1 MRLRI
6 THRSERAEGFTLAE
20 VLAALLL
27 MAIVIP
33 VAIDGMHIA
42 SRAGEVAAIKG
53 EAARVGQRVLN
64 ENIVTTNW
72 TSSSQSGTIVEGQR
86 PFRWNLRSENW
97 TQDPNQNVI
106 MQLTAEVFYT
116 VQSREYSVRLS
127 TLVDST
133 QPTNGTS
140 N

>member
-1 MRLRI
+1 
-6 THRSERAEGFTLAE
+6 
-20 VLAALLL
+20 